1 MCIVDSKVLMVGTG
15 MDIRGITSA
24 WLKTTADHV
33 GTLPRTSTTLERI
46 GLNIGVKVV
55 HLIKVVLMEE

>member
-1 MCIVDSKVLMVGTG
+1 MVGTG
-15 MDIRGITSA
+15 MDIRGITLA

-33 GTLPRTSTTLERI
+33 GTLPRTSTTLEKI

-55 HLIKVVLMEE
+55 HLIEVVIMEK